1 MSDKDLQKIQS
12 LQFTDLEAANQLL
25 KEFFKNNL
33 PFDVKTVS
41 LRPLAVS
48 LNSING
54 IIFTEEG
61 EKLFFK
67 THVEPQSII
76 SEYYNSQILA
86 DANYP
91 VIQPIF
97 SSTEWGKQLLI
108 YKFFDFPSLFDV
120 AREIETN
127 KRDNAEK
134 IIDIQEKSDDDL
146 WSIYQ
151 KTLQTLTAK
160 EHSESPIHQL
170 FYHRLTGGRFSE
182 FYQDTELSLP
192 GQVINYNDLSKRQ
205 WVINGIEFQD
215 SLAELVNLASEYLNP
230 EGDDTI
236 SIVGHG
242 DAHNGNVFVD
252 EANNNLIYFDPAFA
266 GRHSPFL
273 DLTKPLF
280 HNVFAIWMYFPQEV
294 AKDLN
299 ISWEI
304 KANKIIVNHNFIPSA
319 LRIAFLRS
327 KLARVLQPL
336 LKLLRSQNKLP
347 ENWRQYLKLALFCC
361 PFLTMNLSDRNK
373 FSPEIT
379 LLGLCLSVEMGSKS
393 INEQQSLLD
402 WELEQIIVALNH
414 MRAN

>member
-1 MSDKDLQKIQS
+1 MSDKDLQEIQS

-25 KEFFKNNL
+25 KDFFKNNL
-33 PFDVKTVS
+33 PFNVKTVN

-54 IIFTEEG
+54 IIVTEEE

-86 DANYP
+86 DADYP

-127 KRDNAEK
+127 LKNNAEQ
-134 IIDIQEKSDDDL
+134 IVAIQQKSDSDL

-151 KTLQTLTAK
+151 NTLQPLTAK
-160 EHSESPIHQL
+160 EHSDSPIHQL
-170 FYHRLTGGRFSE
+170 FYHRLTGGRFTN

-192 GQVINYNDLSKRQ
+192 GQAINYNNLSKMR

-215 SLAELVNLASEYLNP
+215 SLEELVTLASEYLNP
-230 EGDDTI
+230 NGSDTI

-252 EANNNLIYFDPAFA
+252 EPNSNLIYFDPAFA

-294 AKDLN
+294 AQELN
-299 ISWEI
+299 ITWEI
-304 KANKIIVNHNFIPSA
+304 KDNQIIVNHNFVPSDI
-319 LRIAFLRS
+319 RIAFLRS
-327 KLARVLQPL
+327 KLSRVLKPL
-336 LKLLRSQNKLP
+336 LKLLQSQNQLP
-347 ENWRQYLKLALFCC
+347 DNWRQYLKLALFCC
-361 PFLTMNLSDRNK
+361 PFLTMNLSDHKK
-373 FSPEIT
+373 FPPEIT
-379 LLGLCLSVEMGSKS
+379 LLGLCMSVEMGSSS
-393 INEQQSLLD
+393 INKKQSLLD
-402 WELEQIIVALNH
+402 WELDRIID
-414 MRAN
+414 R

>member
-1 MSDKDLQKIQS
+1 MSDKDLQEIQS

-25 KEFFKNNL
+25 KDFFKNNL
-33 PFDVKTVS
+33 PFNVKTVN

-54 IIFTEEG
+54 IIITEEG

-120 AREIETN
+120 TREIETN
-127 KRDNAEK
+127 HKHNAEQ
-134 IIDIQEKSDDDL
+134 IIAIQEKSDDDL

-151 KTLQTLTAK
+151 KTLQPLTAT
-160 EHSESPIHQL
+160 EHSNSPIHQL
-170 FYHRLTGGRFSE
+170 FYHRLTGGRFTK
-182 FYQDTELSLP
+182 FYQNTELSLP
-192 GQVINYNDLSKRQ
+192 RKSINYNELAQ
-205 WVINGIEFQD
+205 MPWVINGLEFQD
-215 SLAELVNLASEYLNP
+215 SLSELVTQASLYLNP
-230 EGDDTI
+230 DRSNTI

-242 DAHNGNVFVD
+242 DAHNGNIFVD
-252 EANNNLIYFDPAFA
+252 EPNHNLIYFDPAFA

-294 AKDLN
+294 AQELN
-299 ISWEI
+299 ITWEI
-304 KANKIIVNHNFIPSA
+304 KDNKIIINHNFIPA
-319 LRIAFLRS
+319 DIRIAFLRS
-327 KLARVLQPL
+327 KLSRVLQPL
-336 LKLLRSQNKLP
+336 LKLLQSQNQLP
-347 ENWRQYLKLALFCC
+347 DNWREYLKLALFCC

-373 FSPEIT
+373 FPPEIT
-379 LLGLCLSVEMGSKS
+379 LLGLSMSVEMGSSS
-393 INEQQSLLD
+393 IQEKQSFLD
-402 WELEQIIVALNH
+402 SELDKIDPD
-414 MRAN
+414 R